1 MIDRIRLLSIGLA
14 ILFAGCEANT
24 NSDLEEFVI
33 HSGEGLHGTVE
44 PLPEIRTIAHFTY
57 EAFEL
62 PNPFSPRKNNQVKE
76 NDGSIQPDFKRRKE
90 VLESFPLENL
100 AMVGTLQRD
109 RHIYALIKAP
119 DSSLH
124 RVKVGNYLGQNFG
137 LITGI
142 SEAEIKLREIIQDSA
157 SDWTEQS
164 STLMLQ
170 AQEQR

>member
-1 MIDRIRLLSIGLA
+1 MSDRTRLLLMGIVIVL
-14 ILFAGCEANT
+14 IGCEANT
-24 NSDLEEFVI
+24 YSDLEEFVN
-33 HSGEGLHGTVE
+33 HSGDGLHGTVE
-44 PLPEIRTIAHFTY
+44 PLPEIQTITQFTY
-57 EAFEL
+57 AAFEL
-62 PNPFSPRKNNQVKE
+62 PNPFSPRKNNQDKE
-76 NDGSIQPDFKRRKE
+76 NQGSIQPDFKRRKE

-109 RHIYALIKAP
+109 RQIYALIKAP
-119 DSSLH
+119 DSTLH

-157 SDWTEQS
+157 SDWTEHP

>member
-1 MIDRIRLLSIGLA
+1 MINKIGLLSIGFVMVLV
-14 ILFAGCEANT
+14 GCETNT
-24 NSDLEEFVI
+24 YSDLEEFVN

-44 PLPEIRTIAHFTY
+44 PLPEIKTIAHFSY
-57 EAFEL
+57 AAFEL

-76 NDGSIQPDFKRRKE
+76 NHGSIQPDFKRRKE

-109 RHIYALIKAP
+109 RQIYALIKAP

-157 SDWTEQS
+157 SDWTEHP

>member
-1 MIDRIRLLSIGLA
+1 MIDRTRLLSIGFVIALV
-14 ILFAGCEANT
+14 GCEANT
-24 NSDLEEFVI
+24 YSDLEEFVNN
-33 HSGEGLHGTVE
+33 SGEGLYGTVE
-44 PLPEIRTIAHFTY
+44 PLPEIKTIAYFTY
-57 EAFEL
+57 AAFEL
-62 PNPFSPRKNNQVKE
+62 PSPFSPRKNNQVKE
-76 NDGSIQPDFKRRKE
+76 NQGSIQPDFKRRKE

-100 AMVGTLQRD
+100 AMVGTLQRG
-109 RHIYALIKAP
+109 RQIYALIKAP

-124 RVKVGNYLGQNFG
+124 RVKIGNYLGQNFG

-157 SDWTEQS
+157 SDWTEHP